1 LADRPPL
8 RSGFLTTEN
17 PITISLFNFLI
28 SIQENSGKF
37 MVLILLDVP
46 LAGGRPSRRGNVVA
60 APCVSRVGLAGAPE
74 GRKPG
79 VQLAKEILTSY
90 WKSGITGHRPDPATT
105 YFIGRQ
111 NLPI

>member
-1 LADRPPL
+1 
-8 RSGFLTTEN
+8 
-17 PITISLFNFLI
+17 
-28 SIQENSGKF
+28 

-74 GRKPG
+74 EQKPG

-90 WKSGITGHRPDPATT
+90 WKSGITAPRPDPATT
-105 YFIGRQ
+105 NFIGRR